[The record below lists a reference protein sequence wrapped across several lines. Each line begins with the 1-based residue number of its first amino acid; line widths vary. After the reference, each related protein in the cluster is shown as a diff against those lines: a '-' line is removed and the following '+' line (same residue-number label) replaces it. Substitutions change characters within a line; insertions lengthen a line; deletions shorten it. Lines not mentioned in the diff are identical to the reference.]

1 MLYYLFDSAEKERLH
16 LTTPADFDA
25 LGGRL
30 WDDNAAMLEDLED
43 AMEVVGFEAGDR
55 TALYSML
62 GAILH
67 LGNVQF
73 DEAGEHSELREGP
86 ALGHVAELLNVPLD
100 ELTSVLLGFDTVTRG
115 EAIRRLYTKHQS
127 YDCRDALA
135 KALYGSL
142 FGWVVQNV
150 NERLSPQLA
159 SLRRTGGRPGA
170 AKREG
175 PSYEIGVLD
184 IFGFENFKTNS
195 FEQMCINVAHEQL
208 QFFFNQHT
216 FRLELEEYEQE
227 GIDGNAITF
236 RDNKPLL
243 DMFLGRPIGVF
254 SLLDEEC
261 NFPKATD
268 ASFAAK
274 LDQHFGGNEAY
285 APLKMG
291 RDYPAFAIHHFAA
304 DVEYNAT
311 NMIEKN
317 RDNLAAG
324 IVSLMQRSELP
335 LLSDVFN
342 GDILPTGQ
350 IRAVRRTE
358 EERRVRRGEV
368 VAAVQEQ
375 SKGGAG
381 AGSKNTAN
389 RKAPSLSSQF
399 KASLAA
405 LVDHMNAC
413 FPHFI
418 RCIKPNYDQVPNNFV
433 EDFVRTQLS
442 YTGVLE
448 ATRIRQEGYSWRPS
462 FAEFVRRYK
471 LLAFPITKLDMVKET
486 EASAVKILQHA
497 GLKDWKV
504 GKTKLFLKFYHLDQL
519 EDKVAEFYR
528 NVVRTQCAA
537 RAHFARKVYRR
548 RLALAQMSA
557 KERAKAEAREAEER
571 AQRKAEREA
580 ELAKEIEAQRLAR
593 EAAELDARRAEDD
606 RRRQELEAM
615 RAQAEAEKAMA
626 EAERL
631 NKLGEA
637 EEARKMAEEQRA
649 LAERLA
655 QEREAAQA
663 EAEASK
669 LAIERQRAELE
680 ALSRATE
687 EARAQAEQAA
697 KEVKKQAFE
706 RTRSRKVRQK
716 ELEDR
721 DKEAQRLAEQQRA
734 EAERQRLEHERAM
747 QEARAMADEQR
758 AEMLRMQQAAEEA
771 KRRADEA
778 SKRALEIEKKAELER
793 AAEEARL
800 QAERD
805 REQAEKKAADFHRPD
820 FSLAKRLREL
830 GVTEF
835 PADVHVEDRKASGW
849 LTKLGQ
855 FRKNWRSR
863 YFVVDLDNM
872 MLRYF
877 ASEASKKEKAAFA
890 IEEVMRVF
898 KPRSSSFS
906 HVHNAPH
913 LSKHQNLLM
922 IEVREGERGR
932 RSEGERSPL
941 GGVWRLALWLCPPLL
956 LRLCCLCAYA
966 AHIPSHPL
974 SLLLRHTCRPCRG
987 RTVSRRR
994 RPKPCTSG

>member
-1 MLYYLFDSAEKERLH
+1 LYYLFDSAEKERLH

-30 WDDNAAMLEDLED
+30 WDDNSAMLEDLEE
-43 AMEVVGFEAGDR
+43 AMEVVGFDGEDR
-55 TALYSML
+55 TGLYSML

-73 DEAGEHSELREGP
+73 EAVGEHSELRDGP
-86 ALGHVAELLNVPLD
+86 ALGYVAELLGVPVDDLK
-100 ELTSVLLGFDTVTRG
+100 TVLLGFDTVTRG
-115 EAIRRLYTKHQS
+115 ESIRRLYNKDQS

-175 PSYEIGVLD
+175 PAFEIGVLD
-184 IFGFENFKTNS
+184 IFGFENFQTNS

-274 LDQHFGGNEAY
+274 LDQHFGTNEAY
-285 APLKMG
+285 APVKMARG
-291 RDYPAFAIHHFAA
+291 HPAFAIHHFAA

-324 IVSLMQRSELP
+324 IVALMQRGELP
-335 LLSDVFN
+335 LLCDVFN
-342 GDILPTGQ
+342 GEILPTGQ

-368 VAAVQEQ
+368 VAAAQQQEQ
-375 SKGGAG
+375 GS
-381 AGSKNTAN
+381 SKNTAN

-405 LVDHMNAC
+405 LVDHMNSC

-462 FAEFVRRYK
+462 FPEFVRRYK

-486 EASAVKILQHA
+486 EASAVKILQYA
-497 GLKDWKV
+497 GLKNWKV

-519 EDKVAEFYR
+519 EDKVAAFYKD
-528 NVVRTQCAA
+528 VLRTQCAA
-537 RAHFARKVYRR
+537 RAHFARKIYNR

-557 KERAKAEAREAEER
+557 RERALAEAREAEER
-571 AQRKAEREA
+571 AVRKAEREA
-580 ELAKEIEAQRLAR
+580 ELSKEIEAQRLAR

-615 RAQAEAEKAMA
+615 RAQAEAEKAQA

-637 EEARKMAEEQRA
+637 EAARKSAEEQRA
-649 LAERLA
+649 LAESLA
-655 QEREAAQA
+655 REREVAQR
-663 EAEASK
+663 EAEEAR

-680 ALSRATE
+680 ALALATQ

-716 ELEDR
+716 ELENR
-721 DKEAQRLAEQQRA
+721 DKEAQRLAEQQRQ
-734 EAERQRLEHERAM
+734 EAEQQRLAHERAM
-747 QEARAMADEQR
+747 EEARRMAAEQR
-758 AEMLRMQQAAEEA
+758 AEAEKRKEEEEARYRDELRRMQEAAEEA
-771 KRRADEA
+771 RRRAEEA
-778 SKRALEIEKKAELER
+778 SQRASDIEKRAELER

-805 REQAEKKAADFHRPD
+805 RELFEKKAADFRRPD
-820 FSLAKRLREL
+820 FSLTQRLREL

-835 PADVHVEDRKASGW
+835 PADVKVEDRKASGW

-855 FRKNWRSR
+855 FRKNWRQR

-890 IEEVMRVF
+890 IDEVMRVF

-906 HVHNAPH
+906 QVHNAPN
-913 LSKHQNLLM
+913 LGKHQNLLM
-922 IEVREGERGR
+922 IEVCEW
-932 RSEGERSPL
+932 
-941 GGVWRLALWLCPPLL
+941 GGVEIVGFFFSTLW
-956 LRLCCLCAYA
+956 
-966 AHIPSHPL
+966 
-974 SLLLRHTCRPCRG
+974 G
-987 RTVSRRR
+987 RWPHR
-994 RPKPCTSG
+994 